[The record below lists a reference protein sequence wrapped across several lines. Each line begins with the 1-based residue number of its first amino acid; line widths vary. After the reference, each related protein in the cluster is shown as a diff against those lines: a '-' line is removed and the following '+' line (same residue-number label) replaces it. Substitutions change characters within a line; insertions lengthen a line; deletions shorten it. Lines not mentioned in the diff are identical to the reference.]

1 MRSPVTTI
9 LKAGVLILVVALGV
23 SAAVLFWPSAPQ
35 HKLTA
40 YFSNTVGLYPG
51 ADVRILGIP
60 VGAVDS
66 VNPAGQSV
74 RVEMHYEAKRKLP
87 ADAKAV
93 IVAQSLVSDR
103 FVQITPV
110 YTGGGVLQDRA
121 TLDVSRTAVPVEVD
135 EVSNSLNELNKAL
148 GPDGANKEGSLS
160 QLLKVGADNLDGNG
174 DDIRK
179 TIDDSAKVLS
189 TLSENRGDITESIK
203 NLEKITGALAADDG
217 NVRQFTDHL
226 AGVSQQ
232 LNGEKEELSQALQIL
247 GPTLK
252 NVTQFVKGNRKA
264 IGKDVRDLA
273 KVTAILVKNQKAFGD
288 FLSTAPIGISNMTR
302 AYDPL
307 SGTLH
312 TRSNFLQLKKPAD
325 WICSLAYSLG
335 TPPKECLK
343 TLAPIANG
351 LPINLA
357 LDLSWI
363 TAMTTH
369 YDPIPA
375 PPDAY
380 GPNGKPSTA
389 KTATS
394 KTATSK
400 TAADKTAKKDDKS
413 LKDLLGGN

>member
-23 SAAVLFWPSAPQ
+23 SAAVLFWPSTPE

-66 VNPAGQSV
+66 VNPVGQSV

-148 GPDGANKEGSLS
+148 GPDGANKDGSLS
-160 QLLKVGADNLDGNG
+160 QLLQVGADNLDGNG

-264 IGKDVRDLA
+264 INKDVRDLA

-288 FLSTAPIGISNMTR
+288 FLNTAPIGISNMTR

-357 LDLSWI
+357 LDFSWI

-380 GPNGKPSTA
+380 GPNGKPGSAKT
-389 KTATS
+389 KTAT
-394 KTATSK
+394 T
-400 TAADKTAKKDDKS
+400 KTAKKDDKS
-413 LKDLLGGN
+413 LKGLLGGN

>member
-1 MRSPVTTI
+1 VTTI

-23 SAAVLFWPSAPQ
+23 SAAVLFWPSTPER
-35 HKLTA
+35 KLTA

-51 ADVRILGIP
+51 ADVRILGIR
-60 VGAVDS
+60 VGEVDS
-66 VNPAGQSV
+66 VDPAGQSV
-74 RVEMHYEAKRKLP
+74 RVEMRYEAKRKLP

-110 YTGGGVLQDRA
+110 YTGGGVLQDKA
-121 TLDVSRTAVPVEVD
+121 TLDTSRTAVPVEVD

-148 GPDGANKEGSLS
+148 GPDGANKDGSLS
-160 QLLKVGADNLDGNG
+160 QLLAVGADNLDGNG
-174 DDIRK
+174 EDIRK

-189 TLSENRGDITESIK
+189 TLSEGRGDITESIK
-203 NLEKITGALAADDG
+203 NLDKITGALAANDG

-226 AGVSQQ
+226 SEVSVQ
-232 LNGEKEELSQALQIL
+232 LNGEKEELSQALEIL

-264 IGKDVRDLA
+264 ISKDVRDLA
-273 KVTAILVKNQKAFGD
+273 EVTAILVKNQKAFGD
-288 FLSTAPIGISNMTR
+288 FLRTAPIGISNMTR

-343 TLAPIANG
+343 TLAPIAHG
-351 LPINLA
+351 LPFNLA

-380 GPNGKPSTA
+380 GPNRKPGTA
-389 KTATS
+389 KAKNTKPA
-394 KTATSK
+394 KP
-400 TAADKTAKKDDKS
+400 AKKNKS
-413 LKDLLGGN
+413 LNDLLGGN